1 MHRARDRDKGFVI
14 LSVARRPLWL
24 GRGSK
29 RERGRKKEARRGRGM
44 KGLVS
49 HGGSRH
55 LMLHPLAA
63 GRHCRALSR
72 GTTWFDSF
80 QEGPGCCGGCT
91 VGGGSEAGRPVSVR
105 GEHGLST
112 VTCPEGKEAY
122 NPPGSGIL
130 AATFRGWKRGG
141 RAPQMLQ
148 DVLVAEHG
156 GHELPLEPV
165 RLVLKLPLELS
176 PAG

>member
-29 RERGRKKEARRGRGM
+29 RERGRKKGARRGRGM

-91 VGGGSEAGRPVSVR
+91 VGGGSEAGRPVS
-105 GEHGLST
+105 GE
-112 VTCPEGKEAY
+112 
-122 NPPGSGIL
+122 
-130 AATFRGWKRGG
+130 R
-141 RAPQMLQ
+141 
-148 DVLVAEHG
+148 
-156 GHELPLEPV
+156 
-165 RLVLKLPLELS
+165 
-176 PAG
+176 